1 MTKRNL
7 IKELVHEGYV
17 DMEDGNDTEDS
28 LDVSSVLALFEEILS
43 RLNSIEQRL
52 DSL

>member
-7 IKELVHEGYV
+7 INELTREGYV
-17 DMEDGNDTEDS
+17 DMEDGNDIENS
-28 LDVSSVLALFEEILS
+28 LDVSSVLALFEEILL
-43 RLNSIEQRL
+43 RLDAIEQRL